1 MPAEPNHE
9 TATTLFLVRH
19 GQSEA
24 NLQRR
29 FAGQLDSPLS
39 ELGRE
44 QAREAAQRL
53 ADESIAIAYASPL
66 RRARSTAEVI
76 CAELGLDL
84 HVADGLKEM
93 CFGPWQGRP
102 IDEAER
108 RWPDDFAH
116 YRRAPSQFS
125 LAGAET
131 FPELQRR
138 VVETVHTIA
147 RRHPGQ
153 RVLIVSHGVATKVLL
168 LHLREQPLDALPT
181 LTTMK
186 NGAHVEVTV
195 TPPSGAQ

>member
-1 MPAEPNHE
+1 MPE

-24 NLQRR
+24 NLQGR

-39 ELGRE
+39 ELGRA
-44 QAREAAQRL
+44 QAREAAERL
-53 ADESIAIAYASPL
+53 ADAGLDVAYASPL
-66 RRARSTAEVI
+66 KRARGTAEAI
-76 CAELGLDL
+76 CAALELEL
-84 HVADGLKEM
+84 HVTEGLMEM

-108 RWPDDFAH
+108 EWPEEFAN
-116 YRRAPSQFS
+116 YRRAPSQFA

-131 FPELQRR
+131 FHDLQRR
-138 VVETVHTIA
+138 VVHAVHAIA

-168 LHLREQPLDALPT
+168 LHLRGQPLDALPT
-181 LTTMK
+181 LRTMK